1 MSIHTHQIRF
11 CILIKMFFYYAIW
24 SLAKKKRI
32 NKCNKTVWLLENN
45 FLFCRSTCF
54 RFLYL
59 KNNYLFECE
68 KSKGRTMLIRIK
80 FNKVLWKKN
89 PTALRWVKYAEH
101 VIFNEF
107 CFQRKRNIALKF
119 CENASFVTIFK
130 PNLPLWRH
138 IDFCRPKRSTENI
151 TSVIMNGII

>member
-1 MSIHTHQIRF
+1 MSIHIHEIRF
-11 CILIKMFFYYAIW
+11 CILIKMFCKVFFSITRFDH
-24 SLAKKKRI
+24 LQKKRI

-54 RFLYL
+54 RFIYL

-80 FNKVLWKKN
+80 FNKVSTLKKT

-101 VIFNEF
+101 VIFHEF
-107 CFQRKRNIALKF
+107 CFQRERNIALKF
-119 CENASFVTIFK
+119 SENAYFVTIFK
-130 PNLPLWRH
+130 PNVPCTVTAHWFLQ
-138 IDFCRPKRSTENI
+138 T
-151 TSVIMNGII
+151 